1 EDSGIRG
8 ALLLLSNSKKRN
20 RKVRFADLTKY
31 FDFKYIKSSQTL
43 PQFFVEQIVER
54 LFCEELPEAIP
65 LPPGVKEGTI
75 GTGVSTRAFWDVSV
89 EEIENNNWDL
99 NPVRNEDDALT
110 LLLTDFR
117 KLMGDEIEVENLSK
131 VAQINTGKSV
141 RSTEQ
146 TEIENPYGY
155 IRIRDIESF
164 IIQKSTTWLQE
175 DLARA
180 YSLNQLYKGNILIS
194 KTGTIG
200 KLALVDDKSEGAFA
214 GNNFYVLR
222 INSAK
227 VLSEYLLYY
236 LSTSFC
242 QDWLDSRKRGA
253 VQQHINK

>member
-1 EDSGIRG
+1 FPIITNDIVGMFIQQVVFSLKPRGRAIIAIPEGLLFGKNRSQIELRRYLVEHGYIEAVVRIPPKTLIEDSGIRG

-54 LFCEELPEAIP
+54 LFCEELPEAIT

-117 KLMGDEIEVENLSK
+117 KLMGDEIEVE
-131 VAQINTGKSV
+131 
-141 RSTEQ
+141 
-146 TEIENPYGY
+146 
-155 IRIRDIESF
+155 
-164 IIQKSTTWLQE
+164 
-175 DLARA
+175 
-180 YSLNQLYKGNILIS
+180 
-194 KTGTIG
+194 
-200 KLALVDDKSEGAFA
+200 
-214 GNNFYVLR
+214 
-222 INSAK
+222 
-227 VLSEYLLYY
+227 
-236 LSTSFC
+236 
-242 QDWLDSRKRGA
+242 
-253 VQQHINK
+253 